1 VTIATT
7 GCLPSDQNGDLVTP
21 FTIIYHHITSFFYDG
36 EIPMAGRNKIEERI
50 IKKEQEI
57 QELEMKIREARA
69 YVQAL
74 QDVAKLLPREQEVEK
89 TADAVL
95 RPGGSLYDA
104 RAAILKA
111 GKPLHIADLLRAM
124 GREVDRK
131 GRIGLAS
138 SLAAYVRRN
147 EIFTRPKPNT
157 FGLIESQSTPKS
169 EAKKM
174 GMPPKDFALD
184 NEEENSST

>member
-1 VTIATT
+1 
-7 GCLPSDQNGDLVTP
+7 
-21 FTIIYHHITSFFYDG
+21 
-36 EIPMAGRNKIEERI
+36 MAGRNKIEERI

-74 QDVAKLLPREQEVEK
+74 QDVAKLLPREQEAEK
-89 TADAVL
+89 TAETVL
-95 RPGGSLYDA
+95 RPGGSIYDA
-104 RAAILKA
+104 HAAILKA

-131 GRIGLAS
+131 GRIGLAG

-157 FGLIESQSTPKS
+157 FGLIELESAPRNG

-174 GMPPKDFALD
+174 GMPPKDFGLD
-184 NEEENSST
+184 NDDEDNSNA

>member
-1 VTIATT
+1 
-7 GCLPSDQNGDLVTP
+7 
-21 FTIIYHHITSFFYDG
+21 
-36 EIPMAGRNKIEERI
+36 MAGRNKIEERI
-50 IKKEQEI
+50 LKKEQEI

-74 QDVAKLLPREQEVEK
+74 QDVAKLLPREQEGEK
-89 TADAVL
+89 AAEAVL
-95 RPGGSLYDA
+95 RPGGSIYDA
-104 RAAILKA
+104 HTAILKA
-111 GKPLHIADLLRAM
+111 GKPLHIVELLHAM

-157 FGLIESQSTPKS
+157 FGLIELQSAPRGG
-169 EAKKM
+169 EVKKM
-174 GMPPKDFALD
+174 GMPPEDFGLD
-184 NEEENSST
+184 NEEENSSKN